1 MPVLAVEGLS
11 VRLPGGAD
19 RPFAVEDLSLE
30 VRPGE
35 IVCVVGESGSGK
47 SVTAQAVMD
56 LLPPDLA
63 VASGSVRYSG
73 RELLPLP
80 RAERLRLNGRDIAM
94 VFQEPIAALNPFYR
108 VGRQVEEVFRVHGAG
123 DGAERRRR
131 VLALF
136 EEVRL
141 PDPARV
147 FGAYPHQLSG
157 GQCQR
162 VMIAMALALEPK
174 LLIADEPTTALDV
187 TTQAQILS
195 LIRDLR
201 ARHGAGVLFIT
212 HDFGVVAEIADRI
225 VVMQTGRTVE
235 TGTVA
240 SVLGDPRHPYTRA
253 LVAAVPRPVPRAQRA
268 ATDARPV
275 LAAEGLRKVFARRSL
290 FGAGRRTTALDGVSM
305 TLAPGETLGL
315 VGESGSGKSTL
326 AQSLLRLVDVEAGAI
341 RLGGDEVT
349 RMGERRFRPLRRR
362 IQIIFQDPWAS
373 LDPRQTAVDAI
384 AEGPIIHGVPRADAI
399 ERARRLIAQVG
410 LDPQAG
416 DRFPHQFSG
425 GQRQRLCIARALA
438 VEPEILVA
446 DEPVSSLDV
455 SVQAQI
461 LALLDVL
468 QRRLGFAM
476 LFVTHDLRVAARI
489 CDRVA
494 VMHRGKVV
502 EEGETAAVFAGP
514 RHDYTRTLLAAVPG
528 RAWFDV
534 AGAGAGAG
542 GAGVGGAGAGGAEGR
557 A

>member
-1 MPVLAVEGLS
+1 MTDGQPVLAVEGLS

-19 RPFAVEDLSLE
+19 RSFAVEDLSLE
-30 VRPGE
+30 VHPGE
-35 IVCVVGESGSGK
+35 ILCVVGESGSGK

-56 LLPPDLA
+56 LLPPELA
-63 VASGSVRYSG
+63 VTAGRIRYAG
-73 RELLPLP
+73 REVLGLS

-94 VFQEPIAALNPFYR
+94 VFQEPMAALNPFYR
-108 VGRQVEEVFRVHGAG
+108 VGRQVEEVLRVHGVG
-123 DGAERRRR
+123 DAAERRRR

-141 PDPARV
+141 PDPERTV
-147 FGAYPHQLSG
+147 GAYPHQISG

-225 VVMQTGRTVE
+225 VVMQKGRVVE
-235 TGTVA
+235 TGTVEA
-240 SVLGDPRHPYTRA
+240 VLGEPRHPYTRA
-253 LVAAVPRPVPRAQRA
+253 LVAAVPRPVPREPRGSR
-268 ATDARPV
+268 DGRPA
-275 LAAEGLRKVFARRSL
+275 LSAEGLRKVYQRRSL
-290 FGAGRRTTALDGVSM
+290 FGAGRRVAALDGVSVA
-305 TLAPGETLGL
+305 LAPGETLGL

-326 AQSLLRLVDVEAGAI
+326 AQSLLRLVDLEAGVI
-341 RLGGDEVT
+341 RIGGDEVT
-349 RMGERRFRPLRRR
+349 RMSERRFRPQRRR

-384 AEGPIIHGVPRADAI
+384 AEGPIIHGVPRADALD
-399 ERARRLIAQVG
+399 RARRLIAQVG

-461 LALLDVL
+461 LTLLDVL

-494 VMHRGKVV
+494 VMHRGRVV
-502 EEGETAAVFAGP
+502 EAGDTAAVFAGP
-514 RHDYTRTLLAAVPG
+514 RHDYTRALLAAVPG
-528 RAWFDV
+528 RSWFDV
-534 AGAGAGAG
+534 AGGPG
-542 GAGVGGAGAGGAEGR
+542 GSA
-557 A
+557 

>member
-1 MPVLAVEGLS
+1 LTGPAPVLAVEGLS

-56 LLPPDLA
+56 LLPPDIA
-63 VASGSVRYSG
+63 VAAGSVRYAG
-73 RELLPLP
+73 RELLPLS

-162 VMIAMALALEPK
+162 VMIAMALALEPR

-225 VVMQTGRTVE
+225 VVMQKGRTVE

-240 SVLGDPRHPYTRA
+240 AVLGDPRHSYTRA
-253 LVAAVPRPVPRAQRA
+253 LVAAVPRPVPRAPRA
-268 ATDARPV
+268 ATDAQPV

-290 FGAGRRTTALDGVSM
+290 FGPGRRTTALDGVSM

-384 AEGPIIHGVPRADAI
+384 AEGPIIHGVPRSDAM
-399 ERARRLIAQVG
+399 ERARRLIALVG

-438 VEPEILVA
+438 VEPGILVA

-461 LALLDVL
+461 LALLDGL

-502 EEGETAAVFAGP
+502 ETGETAAVFADP

-534 AGAGAGAG
+534 AGAGSGT
-542 GAGVGGAGAGGAEGR
+542 AEAR

>member
-1 MPVLAVEGLS
+1 MTGPAPVLAVEGLS

-56 LLPPDLA
+56 LLPPDIA
-63 VASGSVRYSG
+63 VAAGSVRYAG
-73 RELLPLP
+73 RELLPLS

-162 VMIAMALALEPK
+162 VMIAMALALEPR

-225 VVMQTGRTVE
+225 VVMQKGRTVE

-240 SVLGDPRHPYTRA
+240 AVLGDPRHSYTRA
-253 LVAAVPRPVPRAQRA
+253 LVAAVPRPVPRAPRA
-268 ATDARPV
+268 ATDAQPV

-290 FGAGRRTTALDGVSM
+290 FGPGRRTTALDGVSM

-384 AEGPIIHGVPRADAI
+384 AEGPIIHGVPRSDAM
-399 ERARRLIAQVG
+399 ERARRLIALVG

-438 VEPEILVA
+438 VEPGILVA

-461 LALLDVL
+461 LALLDGL

-502 EEGETAAVFAGP
+502 ETGETAAVFADP

-534 AGAGAGAG
+534 AGAGSGT
-542 GAGVGGAGAGGAEGR
+542 AEAR